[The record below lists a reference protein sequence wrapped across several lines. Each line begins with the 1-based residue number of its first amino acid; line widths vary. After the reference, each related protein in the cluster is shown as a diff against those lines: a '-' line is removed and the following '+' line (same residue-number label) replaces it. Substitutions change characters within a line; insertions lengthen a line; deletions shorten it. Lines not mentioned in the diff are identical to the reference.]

1 MTGTVAPIL
10 SRALQPAI
18 ALMSRLRYAQKFLLI
33 GLVMIVPLAWVVKS
47 YLGVQSNGTSFANA
61 EQAGVVYL
69 NPTTDLLRSVVRARA
84 VAVQVAAHRA
94 PASALAAPRAQVNA
108 AVRAVDA
115 AHGAAASLRLTGKWR
130 ALRSQLQSA
139 IAAPVTTP
147 AAALSS
153 YGALATGVEGL
164 IAQDG
169 NNSNMILDPDSDA
182 YYLMDAVLNRVTSL
196 MDTAGQAGDLQTVIA
211 SAGRAS
217 LTKRLALEDLKSSI
231 LTTLANNDPDY
242 ASAFTNTHDG
252 AMKGQLSAPLAAFDH
267 SVQAVTAQLAAV
279 VQGSLNGHRAS
290 RLGEVAE
297 NDALSLSRATLPV
310 INHLLDVRLSGFSG
324 ASLQTEILALI
335 GVLVALYLFAGF
347 YVSVRRS
354 QSDVVDGLAQLQRNC
369 TDPLSEGLD
378 ALATGDL
385 TRHIDAQAPQIAAT
399 TRDELG
405 EVVVA
410 VNAIGER
417 MSGSIGSFN
426 AMTAELRTMIGDVS
440 ASAGAVNA
448 ASQQMSQTSQEAG
461 RATGEIA
468 QAVSDVAQGAE
479 RQVAMIEAARR
490 AAEEVTAAVNESAG
504 NAQATAQVGQDAR
517 RAAGE
522 GVAAAEQANEAMRT
536 VRDSSAAVTA
546 AIAELAA
553 KSEQIGAIVH
563 TITGIAEQTNL
574 LALNA
579 AIEAARAG
587 EQGRGFAVVAEEVR
601 KLAEE
606 SQRAAAEIAQLIG
619 AIQVETARTVD
630 VVQDGAR
637 RTDQGADVV
646 EETREAFVAIGASV
660 QDMTDRVEQIAE
672 ASQRI
677 ADSASRMQNTI
688 TEIAAV
694 AEQSSASTEEV
705 SASTEQT
712 SASTEQI
719 AASATELSDTAGAL
733 ERLVAKF
740 RVND

>member
-1 MTGTVAPIL
+1 MTGTAAPFL
-10 SRALQPAI
+10 RRALQPAI
-18 ALMSRLRYAQKFLLI
+18 ALMSRLRYAQKFVLI

-47 YLGVQSNGTSFANA
+47 YLGVQNDGTSFANA

-69 NPTTDLLRSVVRARA
+69 KPTTDLLLSVIRARA
-84 VAVQVAAHRA
+84 IAVQVASHQV
-94 PASALAAPRAQVNA
+94 PATALAGPRAQVDGA
-108 AVRAVDA
+108 IRAVDA
-115 AHGAAASLRLTGKWR
+115 AHDAAASLGLTGKWQ
-130 ALRSQLQSA
+130 ALRSQLQTG

-147 AAALSS
+147 AKTLSA
-153 YGALATGVEGL
+153 YGALAGGVEAL

-211 SAGRAS
+211 SGGQAT

-242 ASAFTNTHDG
+242 ASAIANTHDR
-252 AMKGQLSAPLAAFDH
+252 AMKGQLREPLAAFDR
-267 SVQAVTAQLAAV
+267 SIQAVTAQLAAV
-279 VQGSLNGHRAS
+279 VQGSLNGHRATA
-290 RLGEVAE
+290 LGSVAE
-297 NDALSLSRATLPV
+297 NDALALSRATLPV
-310 INHLLDVRLSGFSG
+310 INRLLDVRLGGFSG
-324 ASLQTEILALI
+324 ASLQTEIIALI
-335 GVLVALYLFAGF
+335 GVLIALYLFAGF
-347 YVSVRRS
+347 YLSVRRS
-354 QSDVVDGLAQLQRNC
+354 QSDVVDGLAQLQAHC

-385 TRHIDAQAPQIAAT
+385 TRHIEAQTPHIAAT

-405 EVVVA
+405 DVVAA

-417 MSGSIGSFN
+417 VAGSIGSFN
-426 AMTAELRTMIGDVS
+426 AMTSELRAMIGDVS
-440 ASAGAVNA
+440 ASAGAVSA

-479 RQVAMIEAARR
+479 RQVTMIDVARD
-490 AAEEVTAAVNESAG
+490 AAEAVAAAVNESAD
-504 NAQATAQVGQDAR
+504 NAQATAEVGQEAR

-522 GVAAAEQANEAMRT
+522 GVAAAEQANEAMRS

-606 SQRAAAEIAQLIG
+606 SQHAAAEISELIG
-619 AIQVETARTVD
+619 AIQVETARTVE

-637 RTDQGADVV
+637 RTGQGADVV
-646 EETREAFVAIGASV
+646 EQTREAFVAIGASV
-660 QDMTDRVEQIAE
+660 QDMTSRVEQIAE

-677 ADSASRMQNTI
+677 ADSAARMQDTI

-719 AASATELSDTAGAL
+719 AASAGELSDTAGAL
-733 ERLVAKF
+733 AQLVSRF
-740 RVND
+740 RVAD

>member
-1 MTGTVAPIL
+1 VTGTAAPIL

-18 ALMSRLRYAQKFLLI
+18 SLMSRLRYAQKFLLI

-47 YLGVQSNGTSFANA
+47 YLGVQSDGTSFANA

-69 NPTTDLLRSVVRARA
+69 KPTTDLLLSIVRARA
-84 VAVQVAAHRA
+84 VAVQVAAHEA
-94 PASALAAPRAQVNA
+94 PASALAAPRAQVGA
-108 AVRAVDA
+108 AIRAVDA
-115 AHGAAASLRLTGKWR
+115 AHGAAASLGLTGKWTT
-130 ALRSQLQSA
+130 LRSQLQA
-139 IAAPVTTP
+139 GVAAPVTTP
-147 AAALSS
+147 AKSLSA
-153 YGALATGVEGL
+153 YGALATGVEAL
-164 IAQDG
+164 IVQDG

-196 MDTAGQAGDLQTVIA
+196 MDAAGQAGDLQTVVA
-211 SAGRAS
+211 STGRAT

-242 ASAFTNTHDG
+242 ASAITNTHYG
-252 AMKGQLSAPLAAFDH
+252 PMQGRLTAPLAAFDH
-267 SVQAVTAQLAAV
+267 SIQAVTAQLAAV
-279 VQGSLNGHRAS
+279 VQGTLNGHRAT
-290 RLGEVAE
+290 RLGSVAE
-297 NDALSLSRATLPV
+297 NDALALSRATLPV

-324 ASLQTEILALI
+324 ASLQTEIIALI
-335 GVLVALYLFAGF
+335 GVLIALYLFAGF
-347 YVSVRRS
+347 YLSVRRS
-354 QSDVVDGLAQLQRNC
+354 QADVVDGLAQLQANC
-369 TDPLSEGLD
+369 TDPLSEGLN

-385 TRHIDAQAPQIAAT
+385 TRHIDAQAPEIAAT

-405 EVVVA
+405 DVVDA
-410 VNAIGER
+410 VNAIGEKVA
-417 MSGSIGSFN
+417 GSIGSFN

-440 ASAGAVNA
+440 ASAGAVSA

-479 RQVAMIEAARR
+479 RQVTMIDVARH

-504 NAQATAQVGQDAR
+504 NALATAEVGQGAR

-522 GVAAAEQANEAMRT
+522 GVAAAEQANEAMRA
-536 VRDSSAAVTA
+536 VRDSSAAVTG
-546 AIAELAA
+546 AIGELAA

-606 SQRAAAEIAQLIG
+606 SQHAAAEISELIG
-619 AIQVETARTVD
+619 AIQVETANTVE

-637 RTDQGADVV
+637 RTDQGAGVV
-646 EETREAFVAIGASV
+646 EQTREAFVAIGASV

-677 ADSASRMQNTI
+677 ADSAARMQDTI

-705 SASTEQT
+705 SASTEET

-719 AASATELSDTAGAL
+719 AASAGELSDTAGAL
-733 ERLVAKF
+733 AQLVSRF
-740 RVND
+740 RVAD

>member
-1 MTGTVAPIL
+1 ML
-10 SRALQPAI
+10 RPAV
-18 ALMSRLRYAQKFLLI
+18 ALMSRLRYAQKFLLL
-33 GLVMIVPLAWVVKS
+33 GLVMVVPLAWVVKS

-61 EQAGVVYL
+61 EKAGVVYL
-69 NPTTDLLRSVVRARA
+69 KPTTDLLLSVVRARA
-84 VAVQVAAHRA
+84 VAVEVAAHRA
-94 PASALAAPRAQVNA
+94 PASALATPRAEVSA
-108 AVRAVDA
+108 AIRAVDA
-115 AHGAAASLRLTGKWR
+115 AHGAAASLRLTAKWQ
-130 ALRSQLQSA
+130 ALRTQVQA
-139 IAAPVTTP
+139 AVAAAPTTP
-147 AAALSS
+147 AKTLSS
-153 YGALATGVEGL
+153 YSALASGVEGL

-196 MDTAGQAGDLQTVIA
+196 MDTAGQAGDLQTVVA
-211 SAGRAS
+211 SGGRAT

-242 ASAFTNTHDG
+242 ASAFTNTHDH
-252 AMKGQLSAPLAAFDH
+252 AMRAQLTEPLAGFDRA
-267 SVQAVTAQLAAV
+267 VQAVTAQLAAV
-279 VQGSLNGHRAS
+279 VQGTLNGARATQ
-290 RLGEVAE
+290 LGQVAE
-297 NDALSLSRATLPV
+297 NDALGLSRATLPV
-310 INHLLDVRLSGFSG
+310 INHLLDVRLGGFG
-324 ASLQTEILALI
+324 AASLQTEVLALI
-335 GVLVALYLFAGF
+335 GILIVLYLFAGF
-347 YVSVRRS
+347 YLSVRRS
-354 QSDVVDGLAQLQRNC
+354 QADVVDGLAQLQANC

-385 TRHIDAQAPQIAAT
+385 TRHIDATAPQIAAT

-405 EVVVA
+405 DVVTA

-417 MSGSIGSFN
+417 VAGAIGAFN
-426 AMTAELRTMIGDVS
+426 AMSTELRTMISDVS
-440 ASAGAVNA
+440 ASAGAVSA

-468 QAVSDVAQGAE
+468 QAVSDVALGAE
-479 RQVAMIEAARR
+479 RQVTMIELARH
-490 AAEEVTAAVNESAG
+490 AAEEVTVAVNESVA
-504 NAQATAQVGQDAR
+504 NAQATAEVGQNAR
-517 RAAGE
+517 LAADD
-522 GVAAAEQANEAMRT
+522 GVAAAEQANAAMHS

-546 AIAELAA
+546 AISELAA
-553 KSEQIGAIVH
+553 KSQQIGAIVD

-606 SQRAAAEIAQLIG
+606 SQRAASEISELIG
-619 AIQVETARTVD
+619 AIQLETSRTVE

-646 EETREAFVAIGASV
+646 EQTRAAFVAIGASV

-677 ADSASRMQNTI
+677 ADSAARMQETI

-694 AEQSSASTEEV
+694 AEESSASTEEV
-705 SASTEQT
+705 SASTEET

-733 ERLVAKF
+733 ERLVSKF
-740 RVND
+740 RVSD

>member
-1 MTGTVAPIL
+1 MTGTAAPIL

-33 GLVMIVPLAWVVKS
+33 GLVMIVPLGWVVKS
-47 YLGVQSNGTSFANA
+47 YLGVQSAGTSFATA

-69 NPTTDLLRSVVRARA
+69 KPTTDLLLSVVRARA
-84 VAVQVAAHRA
+84 VAVQVAAHEA

-108 AVRAVDA
+108 AIRAVDA
-115 AHGAAASLRLTGKWR
+115 AHDAAASLGLTGKWQ
-130 ALRSQLQSA
+130 ALRAQLQA
-139 IAAPVTTP
+139 GIAAPDTTP
-147 AAALSS
+147 VRTLSA
-153 YGALATGVEGL
+153 YGALATGIEGL
-164 IAQDG
+164 IARDG

-196 MDTAGQAGDLQTVIA
+196 MDTAGQAGDLQTVVA
-211 SAGRAS
+211 SAGRAT

-242 ASAFTNTHDG
+242 ASAFTNTHYQ
-252 AMKGQLSAPLAAFDH
+252 AMKRRLNAPLVAFDH
-267 SVQAVTAQLAAV
+267 SIQAVTAQLATV
-279 VQGSLNGHRAS
+279 VQGALNGHRAT
-290 RLGEVAE
+290 RLGAVAE
-297 NDALSLSRATLPV
+297 NDALALGGATLPV
-310 INHLLDVRLSGFSG
+310 INHLLDVRLAGFSG
-324 ASLQTEILALI
+324 ASLQTEVIALI
-335 GVLVALYLFAGF
+335 GVLIALYLFAGF
-347 YVSVRRS
+347 YLSVRRS
-354 QSDVVDGLAQLQRNC
+354 QADVVDGLGRLQANC

-385 TRHIDAQAPQIAAT
+385 TRHIDAHAPEIAAT

-405 EVVVA
+405 DVVQA
-410 VNAIGER
+410 VNAIGVK
-417 MSGSIGSFN
+417 MAGSIRSFN
-426 AMTAELRTMIGDVS
+426 VMTATLRTMIGDVS
-440 ASAGAVNA
+440 ASAGAVSA

-479 RQVAMIEAARR
+479 RQVTMIDAARH

-504 NAQATAQVGQDAR
+504 NAQATAEVGQDAR

-522 GVAAAEQANEAMRT
+522 GVAAAEQANAAMRS
-536 VRDSSAAVTA
+536 VRDSSAAVTT
-546 AIAELAA
+546 AIGELAA

-606 SQRAAAEIAQLIG
+606 SRHAAAEISDLIG
-619 AIQVETARTVD
+619 AIQIETANTVE
-630 VVQDGAR
+630 VVQDGAE
-637 RTDQGADVV
+637 RTDQGAGVV
-646 EETREAFVAIGASV
+646 EQTREAFVAIGASV

-677 ADSASRMQNTI
+677 ADSAARMQDTI

-705 SASTEQT
+705 SASTEET

-719 AASATELSDTAGAL
+719 AASASELSDTAGAL
-733 ERLVAKF
+733 AGLVSKF
-740 RVND
+740 RVAG

>member
-1 MTGTVAPIL
+1 VTGTAAPIL
-10 SRALQPAI
+10 RRALRPAI

-47 YLGVQSNGTSFANA
+47 YLGVQSTGRSFATA

-69 NPTTDLLRSVVRARA
+69 KPTTDLLLSLVRARA
-84 VAVQVAAHRA
+84 VAVQVAAHER
-94 PASALAAPRAQVNA
+94 PASALAGPRAEVNGA
-108 AVRAVDA
+108 IRAVDA
-115 AHGAAASLRLTGKWR
+115 AHDAAASLRLTGKWH
-130 ALRSQLQSA
+130 AVRSQIGA
-139 IAAPVTTP
+139 GIAAPVTTP
-147 AAALSS
+147 ARTLSA
-153 YGALATGVEGL
+153 YTTLTTGVESL

-196 MDTAGQAGDLQTVIA
+196 MDTAGQAGDLQTVVA
-211 SAGRAS
+211 ATGRAD

-242 ASAFTNTHDG
+242 ASAFTNTHYR
-252 AMKGQLSAPLAAFDH
+252 AMKSRLTAPLAAFDH
-267 SVQAVTAQLAAV
+267 SIQAVTEQLAAV
-279 VQGSLNGHRAS
+279 VQGTLNGHRATE
-290 RLGEVAE
+290 LGSAAE
-297 NDALSLSRATLPV
+297 SNALSLSRATLPV
-310 INHLLDVRLSGFSG
+310 INHLLDVRLGGFSG
-324 ASLQTEILALI
+324 ASFQTEVIALI
-335 GVLVALYLFAGF
+335 GVLFALYLFAGF
-347 YVSVRRS
+347 YLSVRRS
-354 QSDVVDGLAQLQRNC
+354 QSDVVDGLAQLRTNC

-385 TRHIDAQAPQIAAT
+385 TRHIDAQAPQLAAT

-405 EVVVA
+405 DVVEA

-417 MSGSIGSFN
+417 VAGSIGSFN
-426 AMTAELRTMIGDVS
+426 AMTAELRGMIGDVS
-440 ASAGAVNA
+440 ASAGAVSA
-448 ASQQMSQTSQEAG
+448 ASQQVSHTSQEAG

-479 RQVAMIEAARR
+479 RQVTMIEVARHAAD
-490 AAEEVTAAVNESAG
+490 EVAAAVNESAAS
-504 NAQATAQVGQDAR
+504 AQATADVGQEAR

-522 GVAAAEQANEAMRT
+522 GVAAAEQANEAMRS

-606 SQRAAAEIAQLIG
+606 SQGAAAEISDLIG

-637 RTDQGADVV
+637 RTDRGADVV
-646 EETREAFVAIGASV
+646 EQTREAFVAIGASV

-677 ADSASRMQNTI
+677 ADSAARMQETI

-694 AEQSSASTEEV
+694 AEESSASTEEV
-705 SASTEQT
+705 SASTEET

-733 ERLVAKF
+733 ERLVSKF
-740 RVND
+740 RVSD

>member
-1 MTGTVAPIL
+1 VSGTTAPIVRR
-10 SRALQPAI
+10 SLQPAI
-18 ALMSRLRYAQKFLLI
+18 GLMSRLRYAQKFLLI

-47 YLGVQSNGTSFANA
+47 YLGVQSDGTSFGNA
-61 EQAGVVYL
+61 ERAGVVYL
-69 NPTTDLLRSVVRARA
+69 KPTTDLLLSIVRARA
-84 VAVQVAAHRA
+84 VAVQVAAHEA
-94 PASALAAPRAQVNA
+94 PASALAAPRARVGA
-108 AVRAVDA
+108 AIRAVDA
-115 AHGAAASLRLTGKWR
+115 AHGAAASLGLPGRWQ
-130 ALRSQLQSA
+130 ALRSRIQSG

-147 AAALSS
+147 AKTLAA
-153 YGALATGVEGL
+153 YNALATGVEGL

-211 SAGRAS
+211 STGRAT
-217 LTKRLALEDLKSSI
+217 LAKRLTLEDLKSSI

-242 ASAFTNTHDG
+242 ASAFTNTHDV
-252 AMKGQLSAPLAAFDH
+252 AMKGQLSRSLGAFDR

-279 VQGSLNGHRAS
+279 VQGTLNGRRATQ
-290 RLGEVAE
+290 LGLVAE
-297 NDALSLSRATLPV
+297 DNALALSRATLPV
-310 INHLLDVRLSGFSG
+310 IDHLLAVRLGGFAG
-324 ASLQTEILALI
+324 ASRRTEVIALI
-335 GVLVALYLFAGF
+335 AMLLALYLFAGF
-347 YVSVRRS
+347 YLSARRS
-354 QSDVVDGLAQLQRNC
+354 QSDVVDGLAQLQANC

-385 TRHIDAQAPQIAAT
+385 TRHIDAQVPQIAAS

-405 EVVVA
+405 DVVGA

-417 MSGSIGSFN
+417 VAGSIGSFN
-426 AMTAELRTMIGDVS
+426 AMTAELRAMIGDVS
-440 ASAGAVNA
+440 ASAGAVSA
-448 ASQQMSQTSQEAG
+448 ASQQVSRTSEEAE

-468 QAVSDVAQGAE
+468 NAVSDVAQGAE
-479 RQVAMIEAARR
+479 RQVTMIDVARL
-490 AAEEVTAAVNESAG
+490 AAEEVTAAVNESAE
-504 NAQATAQVGQDAR
+504 NAQATAEVGQDTR

-522 GVAAAEQANEAMRT
+522 GVAAAEQANEAMRS

-546 AIAELAA
+546 AIADLSA

-587 EQGRGFAVVAEEVR
+587 EHGRGFAVVAEEVR

-606 SQRAAAEIAQLIG
+606 SQRAAAEISELIG
-619 AIQVETARTVD
+619 MIQVETARAVE

-637 RTDQGADVV
+637 RTEQSAGVV
-646 EETREAFVAIGASV
+646 EQTREAFVAIGASV
-660 QDMTDRVEQIAE
+660 QDMTDRVEQIAG

-677 ADSASRMQNTI
+677 AESAARMQDTMA
-688 TEIAAV
+688 EIAAV

-712 SASTEQI
+712 SASSQQI
-719 AASATELSDTAGAL
+719 AASANDLSDTAGAL
-733 ERLVAKF
+733 EQLVARF
-740 RVND
+740 RVAD

>member
-1 MTGTVAPIL
+1 
-10 SRALQPAI
+10 
-18 ALMSRLRYAQKFLLI
+18 MSRLRYAQKFLVI

-47 YLGVQSNGTSFANA
+47 YLGVQSDGTSFANA

-69 NPTTDLLRSVVRARA
+69 KPTTNLLLSVVRARA
-84 VAVQVAAHRA
+84 VAVQVAAHEA
-94 PASALAAPRAQVNA
+94 SASALAAPRAQVNA
-108 AVRAVDA
+108 AIRAVDA
-115 AHGAAASLRLTGKWR
+115 AHDAAASLGLTGKWQ
-130 ALRSQLQSA
+130 ALRSRLKTG
-139 IAAPVTTP
+139 IAAP
-147 AAALSS
+147 AAAPAKTLAA
-153 YGALATGVEGL
+153 YGALTTAVEAL

-196 MDTAGQAGDLQTVIA
+196 MDTAGQAGDLQTVVA
-211 SAGRAS
+211 STGRAT

-242 ASAFTNTHDG
+242 ASAFTNTHDL
-252 AMKGQLSAPLAAFDH
+252 AMRGRLNGSLAAFDH
-267 SVQAVTAQLAAV
+267 SLQAVTAQLAAV
-279 VQGSLNGHRAS
+279 VQGTLNGHHGNQ
-290 RLGEVAE
+290 LGSVAE
-297 NDALSLSRATLPV
+297 NDALTLSRATLPV

-324 ASLQTEILALI
+324 ASLQTEIIALI

-347 YVSVRRS
+347 YLSVRRS
-354 QSDVVDGLAQLQRNC
+354 QADVVNGLAQLQANC

-385 TRHIDAQAPQIAAT
+385 TRQIGAQAPQIAAT

-405 EVVVA
+405 DVVNA
-410 VNAIGER
+410 VNAIGEKVA
-417 MSGSIGSFN
+417 GSIGSFN
-426 AMTAELRTMIGDVS
+426 AMSAELRTMIGDVS
-440 ASAGAVNA
+440 ASAGAVSA

-479 RQVAMIEAARR
+479 RQVTMIDIARQ

-504 NAQATAQVGQDAR
+504 NALATAEVGQDAR

-522 GVAAAEQANEAMRT
+522 GVAAADQANEAMRS

-546 AIAELAA
+546 AIGELAD

-606 SQRAAAEIAQLIG
+606 SQHAAAEISDLIG
-619 AIQVETARTVD
+619 TIQVETARTVD

-637 RTDQGADVV
+637 RTDQGAGVV
-646 EETREAFVAIGASV
+646 EQTREAFVAIGASV

-677 ADSASRMQNTI
+677 ADSASRMQDTI

-705 SASTEQT
+705 SASTEET

-719 AASATELSDTAGAL
+719 AASASELSDTAGAL
-733 ERLVAKF
+733 ERLVSKF
-740 RVND
+740 RVGD